1 MEIQEL
7 LVDLEAFRK
16 IFTTEQNLRHESLES
31 KCPGSEKIV
40 SLVEWLNSTSFT
52 NESSLCKNNEW
63 LKNSIRIDEE
73 STYEKWAKQIA
84 TNY

>member
-7 LVDLEAFRK
+7 LIDLEAFRNF
-16 IFTTEQNLRHESLES
+16 FTTEQNLRHESLVS

-52 NESSLCKNNEW
+52 NESSLCKNNE
-63 LKNSIRIDEE
+63 
-73 STYEKWAKQIA
+73 
-84 TNY
+84 